1 MQKMKKKECS
11 LTGQRG
17 VTLVELEA
25 GAGDG
30 GEGRAGAELGRPGR
44 AGTQQGRRPKGAGR
58 SDQLA
63 GGRPG

>member
-1 MQKMKKKECS
+1 M
-11 LTGQRG
+11 
-17 VTLVELEA
+17 ELEA